1 MLKFHIH
8 NSLYIN
14 IAFLAPKKNYVNL
27 TCKNGIFKSGLRR
40 GIMVGKFINDP
51 HFTLQTSFQKCN
63 RSIRGS
69 VSFVIFYGFCSG

>member
-14 IAFLAPKKNYVNL
+14 IAYLAQKKNYVNL
-27 TCKNGIFKSGLRR
+27 TCKNGIFKSGFRR
-40 GIMVGKFINDP
+40 GIMAGTFIKDP
-51 HFTLQTSFQKCN
+51 YFTLQNSFQKCN

-69 VSFVIFYGFCSG
+69 VSFVILHGFCPG

>member
-14 IAFLAPKKNYVNL
+14 IAYLAPKKNYVNL

-51 HFTLQTSFQKCN
+51 HFTLQTLFSEM
-63 RSIRGS
+63 
-69 VSFVIFYGFCSG
+69 